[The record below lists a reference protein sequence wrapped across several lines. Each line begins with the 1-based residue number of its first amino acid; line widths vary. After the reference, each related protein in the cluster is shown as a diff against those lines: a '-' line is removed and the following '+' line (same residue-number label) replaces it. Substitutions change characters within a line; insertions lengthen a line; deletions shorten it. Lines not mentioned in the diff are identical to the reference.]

1 MQAIDVMTTDVVS
14 VKPETSV
21 REIAELLLSKR
32 ISGVPVVDAE
42 GRVVGVVSEGDL
54 MRRLEDDDGSDGS
67 WWLARLASAGGG
79 PEDYVKAHGRHARDV
94 MTRNVVEV
102 SKDAPVA
109 EIARI
114 LEQRRIKR
122 VPVTDSGRLVG
133 IVSRA
138 NLLHGLAAETPG
150 EAGSADDR
158 EIRERVESALAE
170 VDGLDAAL
178 INVIVSNG
186 VVQLWGLVPSDA
198 QREAARVAAENA
210 SGVRS
215 VDNNIGQA
223 PEWIW
228 GV

>member
-1 MQAIDVMTTDVVS
+1 MQASDIMTKDVVF
-14 VKPETSV
+14 VRPETSV

-32 ISGVPVVDAE
+32 ISGVPVVSAE

-54 MRRLEDDDGSDGS
+54 MRRLEDDDGSGRS
-67 WWLARLASAGGG
+67 WWLARLASAGNG

-102 SKDAPVA
+102 GADAPVS

-114 LEQRRIKR
+114 LERRRIKR
-122 VPVTDSGRLVG
+122 VPVTDNGRLVG

-138 NLLHGLAAETPG
+138 NLLHGLAAQTPG
-150 EAGSADDR
+150 EAGSADDK
-158 EIRERVESALAE
+158 EIRERVERALAE

-178 INVIVSNG
+178 INVVVSNG
-186 VVQLWGLVPSDA
+186 VAQLWGLVSSGA
-198 QREAARVAAENA
+198 QRQAAQVATENT

-215 VDNNIGQA
+215 VDNNLGQV

-228 GV
+228 GE